1 MSAYDDMLS
10 NNQVRTKHVLPVWT
24 VRVPLAGEIMGCGI
38 LFPREYRAEADMC
51 ENLSL
56 VATEDERDYP
66 NSESEEEDGDEWA
79 EQEGG
84 TKVQVFI
91 HFEVC

>member
-1 MSAYDDMLS
+1 MARVKYVLH
-10 NNQVRTKHVLPVWT
+10 VRSL
-24 VRVPLAGEIMGCGI
+24 RVPLAGEIMGCGI

-56 VATEDERDYP
+56 VATEDDRDYP
-66 NSESEEEDGDEWA
+66 SSESEEDDGDEWA

-84 TKVQVFI
+84 TKVQVFTP
-91 HFEVC
+91 FKYVK